1 MDAVIA
7 AGGKGT
13 RLGELTREIPKCL
26 IEVAGRPLLSLQLE
40 ELSRSGIRK
49 VWLLTGHLGEQVE
62 GYVRNNEQPVEVE
75 IIREEAPLGTGGG
88 LASLAGRI
96 EEPFVF
102 LYGDL
107 VLSLD
112 LGRMRAFHDRSGAE
126 VTMLGHPSSH
136 PGDSDLILEGEG
148 GRVLGISR
156 KSRERGAWLRNLGNA
171 GLYIL
176 PPDLPASIER
186 DARRDFEKE
195 VLPPYIETG
204 SAFVYRTT
212 EYVKDMGTPE
222 RLAEAGEAIGT
233 GAAEARRLS
242 NRQRAIFLDRDG
254 TINEFVGLVSR
265 PEQLRLIKGAAAAI
279 RRINRSSYLCFVVSN
294 QPAAARNLCDLA
306 DIETINRKMET
317 LLGEEGAF
325 IDDIRFCP
333 HHPDKGYPE
342 ENPALK
348 IECGCRKP
356 KPGMLLELAER
367 YNIDLGESY
376 LIGDTSVDVM
386 TAANAGTRSILVA
399 SGMKEEIP
407 KFDARPGLRA
417 ADLGEAV
424 GAILDERPVAL
435 S

>member
-26 IEVAGRPLLSLQLE
+26 IAVAGRPLLSLQLE

-49 VWLLTGHLGEQVE
+49 VWLLTGHLGWLVE
-62 GYVRNNEQPVEVE
+62 EYIRDNRQPVEVE
-75 IIREEAPLGTGGG
+75 LIREEAPLGTGGG

-112 LGRMRAFHDRSGAE
+112 LGRMWAFHDRSGAA
-126 VTMLGHPSSH
+126 VTMLAHPSSH

-148 GRVLGISR
+148 ERVLGISR
-156 KSRERGAWLRNLGNA
+156 KSQVRRDWLRNLANA

-176 PPDLPASIER
+176 SPDLPASIER
-186 DARRDFEKE
+186 GARLDFEKE
-195 VLPPYIETG
+195 ILPPYIEAGTTF
-204 SAFVYRTT
+204 AYRTT
-212 EYVKDMGTPE
+212 EFVKDMGTPE

-265 PEQLRLIKGAAAAI
+265 PEQLRLLGGAAAAI
-279 RRINRSSYLCFVVSN
+279 RRINRSKYLCFVVSN
-294 QPAAARNLCDLA
+294 QPAAARNLCDVA
-306 DIETINRKMET
+306 GIETIHRKLET
-317 LLGEEGAF
+317 LLGQDGAF
-325 IDDIRFCP
+325 LDDIRFCP
-333 HHPDKGYPE
+333 HHPDRGYPE

-348 IECGCRKP
+348 IDCACRKP

-367 YNIDLGESY
+367 YNINLAESY
-376 LIGDTSVDVM
+376 MIGDTSVDVM
-386 TAANAGTRSILVA
+386 TAANAGTKSILVA
-399 SGMKEEIP
+399 SGMKEEPP
-407 KFDARPGLRA
+407 KYDARPDSRA
-417 ADLGEAV
+417 SDLGEAV
-424 GAILDERPVAL
+424 GAILDGNV
-435 S
+435 